1 MYRTGSEMERSELD
15 YWRNPMLPVL
25 KPFHSFI
32 DLFTTV
38 LTWTSWRKSVNATG
52 KSALIRVKLPNIKV
66 IPGDTS

>member
-32 DLFTTV
+32 DRFTV
-38 LTWTSWRKSVNATG
+38 LTWTSWGKSV
-52 KSALIRVKLPNIKV
+52 RVKLPNIKV

>member
-15 YWRNPMLPVL
+15 YWRNPMLPVF

-32 DLFTTV
+32 DLFTV
-38 LTWTSWRKSVNATG
+38 LTWTGWVKSVNATG